1 VPPNAAVGSATVPA
15 TFFITGNER
24 ADELLARE
32 PLALLFGMLLD
43 QQVPMEWAFSAPA
56 VLAQRLGGALDAVAI
71 AAMDP
76 DDLTAAFVAKPALH
90 RYPASMAKR
99 AHALCV
105 HLVERYDGKAEAVWA
120 AADTGDELLRR
131 LRALPGFGPEK
142 AKIFLAVLAKRLGV
156 RPPGWEETASPF
168 SDDVARSVADA
179 SSPEALEEVRAF
191 KRARK
196 AAGKGKSD

>member
-1 VPPNAAVGSATVPA
+1 VPA
-15 TFFITGNER
+15 TFFITGDER

-32 PLALLFGMLLD
+32 PLALLLGMLLD

-56 VLAQRLGGALDAVAI
+56 ALAERLGGRLDAGAI

-76 DDLTAAFVAKPALH
+76 DELTAAFVAKPALH

-99 AHALCV
+99 THALCV
-105 HLVERYDGKAEAVWA
+105 HLVEHYGGRAEAVWSA
-120 AADTGDELLRR
+120 AATGDDLLRR
-131 LRALPGFGPEK
+131 LQELPGFGVEK

-156 RPPGWEETASPF
+156 RPLGWEETASPF

-179 SSPEALEEVRAF
+179 TSPEALEEVRAF

-196 AAGKGKSD
+196 AAGRGKTD